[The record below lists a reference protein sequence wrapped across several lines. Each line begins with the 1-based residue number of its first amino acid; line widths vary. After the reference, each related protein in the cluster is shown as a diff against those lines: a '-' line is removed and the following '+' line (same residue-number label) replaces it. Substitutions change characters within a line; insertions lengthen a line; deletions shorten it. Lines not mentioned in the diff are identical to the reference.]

1 MVDAIHVM
9 EAAVNNVAT
18 KKEENKNSSSLEGS
32 LVSALKDVDD
42 TFLQAL
48 DLLEDKNK
56 AKIFIALT
64 GNMKRQWF
72 LSKLNVPAYYPCT
85 LSD

>member
-1 MVDAIHVM
+1 M

-32 LVSALKDVDD
+32 LVSVLEDVPNLDDD
-42 TFLQAL
+42 TFVQAL
-48 DLLEDKNK
+48 DLLEDEKK

-64 GNMKRQWF
+64 GNRKHQRL
-72 LSKLNVPAYYPCT
+72 LSKLNVTAYYPCT